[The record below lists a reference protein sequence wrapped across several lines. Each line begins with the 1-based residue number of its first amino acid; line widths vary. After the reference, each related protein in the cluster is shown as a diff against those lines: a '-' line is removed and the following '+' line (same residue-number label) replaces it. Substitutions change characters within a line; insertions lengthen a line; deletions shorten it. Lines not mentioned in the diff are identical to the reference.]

1 MIMKKKETGRIHFFA
16 DIAETGMPLV
26 RITEG
31 KLKGVIMIIDT
42 GSTSNMLFGKAY
54 NELRN
59 FFHPIDGTITL
70 LSVEGKEVDA
80 KLVEGDV
87 EICGK
92 MHPMVFSINDSGNA
106 FEKLY
111 EDFGFPVSGI
121 IGSRF
126 MVEHNWMIDFCK
138 QEIVIPKGD
147 ISLSDFNS
155 IKHKACTTE

>member
-1 MIMKKKETGRIHFFA
+1 MKKMETGRIHFFA
-16 DIAETGMPLV
+16 EVAKTGMPLV

-31 KLKGVIMIIDT
+31 KLKGAIMIIDT
-42 GSTSNMLFGKAY
+42 GATSNVLFGKAY

-59 FFHPIDGTITL
+59 FFHPIEGTITIFGI
-70 LSVEGKEVDA
+70 EGKMVDA

-87 EICGK
+87 EIGGK

-121 IGSRF
+121 IGSQF
-126 MVEHNWMIDFCK
+126 MVEHNWMIDFGK
-138 QEIVIPKGD
+138 QEIIIPKGD

-155 IKHKACTTE
+155 IKHKACITE